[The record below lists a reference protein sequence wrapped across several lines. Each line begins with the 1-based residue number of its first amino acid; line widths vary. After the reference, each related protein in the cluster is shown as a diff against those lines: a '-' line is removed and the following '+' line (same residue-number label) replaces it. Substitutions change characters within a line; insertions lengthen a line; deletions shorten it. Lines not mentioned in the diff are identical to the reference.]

1 MKRVWVLLMLFAFAS
16 QGFAQDESPEK
27 APEPLD
33 PAYEGIHGMVVFNN
47 ASALYASH
55 LPLYRKPHNAQLI
68 YKIEAKDPALIFL
81 VRDAD
86 MVTIKPEKFNLQRLM
101 RGEELTVKADVYIGH
116 FERGGSRIYEQVELT
131 FSKQI
136 YLRMLEDLGEPTTAQ
151 IYDEVELKKGL
162 RILVHQIQG
171 SPSYDHLILLYQNIG
186 CITQV
191 DTGKAVPTEQ
201 TLINRLSFCGSMK
214 PLYYETQDFA
224 EGGAA
229 HATPHST
236 Y

>member
-1 MKRVWVLLMLFAFAS
+1 MKKVWLLWILMSIAG
-16 QGFAQDESPEK
+16 QVFAQEDAADI

-86 MVTIKPEKFNLQRLM
+86 MVTIKPEKFNLQRLL
-101 RGEELTVKADVYIGH
+101 RGEQLTVKADVYIGH
-116 FERGGSRIYEQVELT
+116 FERGGSLTYEQVELT
-131 FSKQI
+131 FSEQK
-136 YLRMLEDLGEPTTAQ
+136 YMRMLEELGEPSTLQ
-151 IYDEVELKKGL
+151 VYDEVQLSKGL

-171 SPSYDHLILLYQNIG
+171 APSYDHLVLLYQNIG
-186 CITQV
+186 CITQI
-191 DTGKAVPTEQ
+191 DTGIAVPSEQ
-201 TLINRLSFCGSMK
+201 FLINRLSFCGSMK
-214 PLYYETQDFA
+214 PLYFETQDFA
-224 EGGAA
+224 EGGPEHTKA
-229 HATPHST
+229 HST